1 MQCVAGPGSGLC
13 PTLNSKPP
21 LRGNIF
27 GLLPC
32 SVHSVVNIVTIKSNY
47 LGRLHSLEN
56 KAVARAC
63 PALTLFYAYHPG
75 ALASVSV
82 GSNSLK
88 ANVQNT
94 RASYYLNTHCRHMR
108 ILWTEINSPCGYRIH
123 LAQMDYGLS
132 MPARRQ
138 ARPQA

>member
-47 LGRLHSLEN
+47 LGRLHSQ
-56 KAVARAC
+56 KVDD
-63 PALTLFYAYHPG
+63 ALCSSCLCMWCVSHMNPWFVNAIYTFTDELF
-75 ALASVSV
+75 S
-82 GSNSLK
+82 
-88 ANVQNT
+88 
-94 RASYYLNTHCRHMR
+94 
-108 ILWTEINSPCGYRIH
+108 
-123 LAQMDYGLS
+123 
-132 MPARRQ
+132 ARRLFKVVFSGLFLEG
-138 ARPQA
+138 RF

>member
-47 LGRLHSLEN
+47 LGDGCALSGEY
-56 KAVARAC
+56 KAVQ
-63 PALTLFYAYHPG
+63 LVPG
-75 ALASVSV
+75 
-82 GSNSLK
+82 
-88 ANVQNT
+88 
-94 RASYYLNTHCRHMR
+94 
-108 ILWTEINSPCGYRIH
+108 
-123 LAQMDYGLS
+123 
-132 MPARRQ
+132 
-138 ARPQA
+138 